1 MEGRLRKMKRNK
13 LMKKSKGAKGESGK
27 GNSLYKRKSEYLH
40 KVKKW
45 GFEFPLNDK
54 PWK

>member
-1 MEGRLRKMKRNK
+1 MKRNK
-13 LMKKSKGAKGESGK
+13 LMKKQKSAKGESGK

-40 KVKKW
+40 KAKMW
-45 GFEFPLNDK
+45 GWEFPLNEK